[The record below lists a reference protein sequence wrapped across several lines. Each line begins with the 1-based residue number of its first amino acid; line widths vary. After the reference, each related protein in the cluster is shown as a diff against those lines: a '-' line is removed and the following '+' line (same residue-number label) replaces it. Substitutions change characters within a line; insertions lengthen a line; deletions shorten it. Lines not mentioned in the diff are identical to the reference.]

1 MPTQSTITQQ
11 ELSSDV
17 LESPVY
23 QNLEVCFQR
32 YLTWLSSHE
41 IGLALTLE
49 TSLLDAAKRV
59 HHRLDRQV
67 NYYSPYEIPLEHYS
81 QLQQHLVEMT
91 VYCRRVASYVG
102 ARRLRTFN
110 EFATLTGYPVS
121 QIKEAWDLRC
131 FSPSAEELCQTV
143 TKWSWER
150 IEEARWRAEMAWRCG
165 HTNQR
170 PAHLRLMPRR
180 RVIIDEILD
189 YLAVAPSTSTLASTT
204 LSSSISSSSTS
215 SPSTSAST
223 TSSSTSTSTASSS
236 STSSSQSETTISR
249 DLEALSD
256 RTRRP
261 EES

>member
-1 MPTQSTITQQ
+1 MPAQSSITQQ

-23 QNLEVCFQR
+23 QDLEVCLQR

-41 IGLALTLE
+41 TGLALTLE

-59 HHRLDRQV
+59 HQRLDRQI
-67 NYYSPYEIPLEHYS
+67 NYYSRYETFLEHYS
-81 QLQQHLVEMT
+81 QLQQQLVEMT
-91 VYCRRVASYVG
+91 IYCRRVASYVG

-131 FSPSAEELCQTV
+131 IAPSAEELCQTV
-143 TKWSWER
+143 IKWGWER
-150 IEEARWRAEMAWRCG
+150 IQEARRRAEMAWRCG
-165 HTNQR
+165 HINRR
-170 PAHLRLMPRR
+170 PAHLFLMPRR
-180 RVIIDEILD
+180 QIVIDQILD
-189 YLAVAPSTSTLASTT
+189 HLVVAPSTSTLASTT
-204 LSSSISSSSTS
+204 LSSSVTSLSTSSSSTLA
-215 SPSTSAST
+215 PT
-223 TSSSTSTSTASSS
+223 TSS
-236 STSSSQSETTISR
+236 STSSSQSETTNSR

-256 RTRRP
+256 RARKP

>member
-1 MPTQSTITQQ
+1 MPTQSGFTQQ

-17 LESPVY
+17 LESSVY
-23 QNLEVCFQR
+23 QNLEVCLQR

-59 HHRLDRQV
+59 HQRLDRQV
-67 NYYSPYEIPLEHYS
+67 NYYSRYEPPLEHYS
-81 QLQQHLVEMT
+81 RLQQHLVEMT

-102 ARRLRTFN
+102 DRRLRTFN
-110 EFATLTGYPVS
+110 EFAALTGYPVS

-131 FSPSAEELCQTV
+131 FAPSAEELCQTV
-143 TKWSWER
+143 TKWGWER
-150 IEEARWRAEMAWRCG
+150 IQEARWRAEMAWRCG

-170 PAHLRLMPRR
+170 PAHLYLMPRR
-180 RVIIDEILD
+180 QIVIDQILD
-189 YLAVAPSTSTLASTT
+189 HLAVAPSTSTLALTT
-204 LSSSISSSSTS
+204 LPSSTPSSSTS

-223 TSSSTSTSTASSS
+223 TSP
-236 STSSSQSETTISR
+236 STSSSQPETTNSR
-249 DLEALSD
+249 DSEALSD
-256 RTRRP
+256 RTRKP

>member
-1 MPTQSTITQQ
+1 MPTQPSFTQQ

-17 LESPVY
+17 LESPYY
-23 QNLEVCFQR
+23 QNLEVCLQR

-59 HHRLDRQV
+59 HQRLDRKV
-67 NYYSPYEIPLEHYS
+67 NSYLLYEFPLEHYS
-81 QLQQHLVEMT
+81 QLQQQLVEMT

-121 QIKEAWDLRC
+121 QIQETWDLRC
-131 FSPSAEELCQTV
+131 MSPSAEELCQTV
-143 TKWSWER
+143 TKWGWER
-150 IEEARWRAEMAWRCG
+150 IQEARWRAEMAWRCG

-170 PAHLRLMPRR
+170 PAHLHLMPRR
-180 RVIIDEILD
+180 QIVINQILD
-189 YLAVAPSTSTLASTT
+189 DLVVAPSTSNLASTT
-204 LSSSISSSSTS
+204 LSSPTSSSSGS
-215 SPSTSAST
+215 SPSTLAST
-223 TSSSTSTSTASSS
+223 TSS
-236 STSSSQSETTISR
+236 STSSSQSETTNSR
-249 DLEALSD
+249 DLEALPD
-256 RTRRP
+256 RARKS